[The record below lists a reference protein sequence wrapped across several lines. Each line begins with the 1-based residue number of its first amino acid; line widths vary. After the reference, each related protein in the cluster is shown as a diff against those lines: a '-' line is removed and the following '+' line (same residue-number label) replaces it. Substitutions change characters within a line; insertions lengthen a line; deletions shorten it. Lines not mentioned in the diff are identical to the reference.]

1 MTQKDNKKYK
11 VNRGHRGK
19 YNRGTLSI
27 IIIIMYIEHHSGK
40 DVRARVT
47 DAEGHARPGRSAGG

>member
-1 MTQKDNKKYK
+1 MLTGAAIVPPVEKIVPPVTDICPPF
-11 VNRGHRGK
+11 
-19 YNRGTLSI
+19 I